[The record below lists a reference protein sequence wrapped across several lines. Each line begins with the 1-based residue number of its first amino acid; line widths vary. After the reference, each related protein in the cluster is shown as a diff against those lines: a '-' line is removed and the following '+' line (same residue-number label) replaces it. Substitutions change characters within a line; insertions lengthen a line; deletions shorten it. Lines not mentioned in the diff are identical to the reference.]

1 MSETPTI
8 ELSGLVVDVA
18 AALTEADARRPAW
31 VSRSGRAYQAGIGPH
46 AENAAVAL
54 MLEELRQA
62 EPYGS
67 IPIGQFLSYPEAPR
81 QKCDL
86 WLGAPVEWALEVKM
100 ARFKGDN
107 GKPDDTAIKDLL
119 SPYEADRS
127 ALADALKLAR
137 SQIMARKAVLIYGF
151 EAVDRQLEPAI
162 AAFETLARARVRLGE
177 RHHALM
183 GALVHPIHASGA
195 VFAWEIDP
203 AH

>member
-1 MSETPTI
+1 MVEVPTI
-8 ELSGLVVDVA
+8 ELSRLVVDIA
-18 AALTEADARRPAW
+18 AALTQADGRRPAW
-31 VSRSGRAYQAGIGPH
+31 VSRSRRAYQAGIGPH

-54 MLEELRQA
+54 MLDELRQV
-62 EPYGS
+62 EPYRS
-67 IPIGQFLSYPEAPR
+67 IPLGQFLAYPEAPR

-86 WLGAPVEWALEVKM
+86 WLGAPVEWAIEVKM

-127 ALADALKLAR
+127 ALADTLKLAR
-137 SQIMARKAVLIYGF
+137 SEITAQKAVLIYGF
-151 EAVDRQLEPAI
+151 DAVDRQLEPAI

-177 RHHALM
+177 RNQAAL

-195 VFAWEIDP
+195 VYAWEIGP
-203 AH
+203 AS